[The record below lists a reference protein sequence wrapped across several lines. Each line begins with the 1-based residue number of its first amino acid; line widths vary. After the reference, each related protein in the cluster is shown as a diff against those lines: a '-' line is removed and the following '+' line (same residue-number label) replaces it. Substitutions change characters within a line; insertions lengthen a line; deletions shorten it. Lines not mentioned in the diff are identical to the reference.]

1 MSSNESLLSS
11 SASCNMAG
19 SVQFTEPLAA
29 FGRGHQERDRHR
41 VMEVRVAGD
50 LAQLADVHGSPRVRI
65 VVASI
70 EPRTRGR

>member
-1 MSSNESLLSS
+1 
-11 SASCNMAG
+11 MAG

-50 LAQLADVHGSPRVRI
+50 LAQLADVHGFADADGFQDQRD
-65 VVASI
+65 VADQI
-70 EPRTRGR
+70 P